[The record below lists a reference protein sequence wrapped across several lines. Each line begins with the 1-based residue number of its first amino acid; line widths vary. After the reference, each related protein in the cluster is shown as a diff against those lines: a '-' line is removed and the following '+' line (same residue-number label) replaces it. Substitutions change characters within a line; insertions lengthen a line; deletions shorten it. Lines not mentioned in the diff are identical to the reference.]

1 MVDVVDLHPNIPH
14 EEDLSAFRKRLD
26 KQMEKYISSDTP
38 CDLTEVVLENKIFK
52 SGKKP
57 LKA

>member
-14 EEDLSAFRKRLD
+14 EEDLSALRKQLD

-38 CDLTEVVLENKIFK
+38 CDLIKVVLENKIFK
-52 SGKKP
+52 SGKKTP
-57 LKA
+57 